1 MNKKRILYLLSRENV
16 LEPGVLKSQVLN
28 LAGKIIKKK
37 KDTEIFVLDFPSLHK
52 FLKYFRNYHS
62 IMKYA
67 RGLGI
72 KLIIIPIL
80 PIGRSIM
87 PIWAIPFFL
96 LQTLPFVLFFS
107 FKYRIKIIN
116 ARSHLSALLAYAS
129 KKFGAD
135 IRIVFEIHGPYL
147 LEGVTHGRWESA
159 DFDYKFWSVIERILF
174 AGADYI
180 VVRSSGL
187 LDYVSGIAP
196 KANAS
201 IIPPSVDADSFSLS
215 EKERKN
221 GRMELGID
229 DRFAVAYSGSLG
241 SFHRPDFLVEF
252 YSLIRKYISS
262 PLLLVITHSDY
273 GALVEGFRNLGVP
286 QNELRVVYNPPELG
300 KILPLAD
307 ASLHVYNDLPITPFV
322 LSAKLGEYLS
332 AGLPAIVTDNLVSTT
347 NLIEK
352 SQCGVV
358 INISDSKDVRSKMQ
372 KLVRERGTLKKNS
385 LRLARD
391 YFSVKVCARK
401 YLEIYDELASK
412 NKL

>member
-1 MNKKRILYLLSRENV
+1 L
-16 LEPGVLKSQVLN
+16 
-28 LAGKIIKKK
+28 
-37 KDTEIFVLDFPSLHK
+37 VLDFPSLHK
-52 FLKYFRNYHS
+52 FLKYFRNYKS
-62 IMKYA
+62 ITEYA

-87 PIWAIPFFL
+87 PVWAIPFFL

-107 FKYRIKIIN
+107 LKYRIEIIN
-116 ARSHLSALLAYAS
+116 ARSHLSALLAYVAR
-129 KKFGAD
+129 KLGAN

-147 LEGVTHGRWESA
+147 LEGVTHGRWRPA
-159 DFDYKFWSVIERILF
+159 DFDYKFWSGIEKKLF
-174 AGADYI
+174 VDADYI

-187 LDYVSGIAP
+187 LDYVMDVAP
-196 KANAS
+196 KASAS

-241 SFHRPDFLVEF
+241 SFHRPDFLAEF
-252 YSLIRKYISS
+252 YSLVRKYVPN
-262 PLLLVITHSDY
+262 PLLLVVTHSDY

-286 QNELRVVYNPPELG
+286 QNELCVVYNPPELG

-332 AGLPAIVTDNLVSTT
+332 AGLPVIVTDNLVSTT